1 MRGVPYRTM
10 HERLRDEFLT
20 KWARLVTSRPRV
32 TLLVVAA
39 VAVASLAFASFRL
52 DFLPDRSDLVSRE
65 REWNRRYLAYK
76 SDFPRWGDVI
86 VCLEGEPE
94 DRSVDQLARVLADH
108 LRSLDGVR
116 AADAGFD
123 PRSSPRL
130 FHGAAWS
137 EFEQAVRGV
146 AAVRRIAR
154 AANVNAAIATMLDA
168 RAQAGVIDDAAVRHI
183 SDVVAPAVAILNGDE
198 SAFCVP
204 GLGDDAWQPFVT
216 SSGRI
221 RTISIDLGSA
231 DGSLSGLGA
240 RLDLLRDAV
249 SRTLAVE
256 NRPELVWGVTGIPAI
271 EADETAQSIA
281 DSSRASI
288 VSFVL
293 IVGLML
299 VAFRGMRVP
308 LMAACALLLGLA
320 WSVGWAAAAVG
331 HLQVLSVIFGS
342 ILMGLGIDYA
352 LHLVSRLE
360 LIAHEGDEI
369 TPLMERVFRSVGP
382 GILTGA
388 VTTAVAFFVIAL
400 TDFRGAAELGVIS
413 GGGVLLCFVAV
424 VSAFPALLAVSRRWK
439 SIVRHHQT
447 GENAPFLVH
456 LLHWVYEH
464 PKTTVGMA
472 AALAVALGWN
482 AREVRYDP
490 NILNLQPPG
499 VESVV
504 WERRLADEDARS
516 AWAGLVAVRQENAA
530 AVAASLREAEQVS
543 SVGGAAILVPDRL
556 EERRS
561 LLETAAAANE
571 PPISLGDGPQPLV
584 FLIAQVERALAEAV
598 VAPERL
604 AGACLDELVQRLG
617 AARERSQSVE
627 PAALAAEWESL
638 NLSFL
643 AQREALAAFAN
654 RALDPSPLSASDLP
668 EALRSR
674 WVGADGSWLLLAY
687 PWTTDRNILEP
698 DRLEAFVASA
708 RAAAPTLM
716 GPPVQ
721 IYESSRLIQSAY
733 VRAAWYSLPVII
745 IMLLMDFRSL
755 ADAICAIVPVALA
768 FLAVFGLLAALGFTL
783 NFANMMV
790 LPVILGICVDAGV
803 HVVHRWR
810 DDPAG
815 KPPGLSGGTG
825 RGITLMML
833 TTIFGFATLMLAEHR
848 GIRSLGFVMTVGL
861 ATTMIASFTVLPAI
875 LALRRLPLRRPQTAD
890 D

>member
-1 MRGVPYRTM
+1 M

-20 KWARLVTSRPRV
+20 RWARFVTSRPRI
-32 TLLVVAA
+32 TLLAVAA
-39 VAVASLAFASFRL
+39 VAVVSLAFAAFRL

-86 VCLEGEPE
+86 VCLEGEPD
-94 DRSVDQLARVLADH
+94 DRSVDQLARDLADH

-130 FHGAAWS
+130 FHGSPWI
-137 EFEQAVRGV
+137 EFEQALRGV
-146 AAVRRIAR
+146 SAVRRVAR
-154 AANVNAAIATMLDA
+154 AANVNAAIATMLDGNA
-168 RAQAGVIDDAAVRHI
+168 PSGVIDDTAVRRI
-183 SDVVAPAVAILNGDE
+183 SDVVAPAIAMMNGRE
-198 SAFCVP
+198 SRFAVP
-204 GLGDDAWQPFVT
+204 GLGDDAWRPFVT

-221 RTISIDLGSA
+221 RTISIDFGSA
-231 DGSLSGLGA
+231 DGSLSGLGG
-240 RLDLLRDAV
+240 RLESLRDAIGRALV
-249 SRTLAVE
+249 AE
-256 NRPELVWGVTGIPAI
+256 NRPDVAWGVTGIPAI

-293 IVGLML
+293 IVSLML
-299 VAFRGMRVP
+299 VAFRGPRVP
-308 LMAACALLLGLA
+308 VMAACALLLGMA

-342 ILMGLGIDYA
+342 ILMGLGIDYV

-439 SIVRHHQT
+439 SMVRHHST

-464 PKTTVGMA
+464 PKTTIGMA
-472 AALAVALGWN
+472 AAVAVALAWN
-482 AREVRYDP
+482 ARGIRYDP
-490 NILNLQPPG
+490 NILNLQPTS
-499 VESVV
+499 VESVA
-504 WERRLADEDARS
+504 WERRLTDEDSRS
-516 AWAGLVAVRQENAA
+516 AWAGLVAIRPEDAA
-530 AVAASLREAEQVS
+530 TVAASLREAEHVS
-543 SVGGAAILVPDRL
+543 SVGGAAILVPDRMQ
-556 EERRS
+556 ERRS
-561 LLETAAAANE
+561 LLEIASAADE
-571 PPISLGDGPQPLV
+571 PPITLGDGPPPLLFV
-584 FLIAQVERALAEAV
+584 LAQLERALAAAAI
-598 VAPERL
+598 APERQ
-604 AGACLDELVQRLG
+604 AGAGLDELVQQLV
-617 AARERSQSVE
+617 AARERLQSIE
-627 PAALAAEWESL
+627 PADLDEAWESL
-638 NLSFL
+638 NTSFL
-643 AQREALAAFAN
+643 EQRDALAAFAN
-654 RALDPSPLSASDLP
+654 RALDPSPLAASDLP

-674 WVGADGSWLLLAY
+674 WVGVDGSWLLLAY
-687 PWTTDRNILEP
+687 PWTTDRTILEP
-698 DRLEAFVASA
+698 DRLEPFVASA
-708 RAAAPTLM
+708 RAAAPSLM

-733 VRAAWYSLPVII
+733 IRAAWYSLPVIVF
-745 IMLLMDFRSL
+745 MLLMDFRSL
-755 ADAICAIVPVALA
+755 TDAICAIVPVGFA
-768 FLAVFGLLAALGFTL
+768 FLAVFGLMAALGFTL

-815 KPPGLSGGTG
+815 RPPGLSGGTG

-875 LALRRLPLRRPQTAD
+875 LALRRPPRQRRQPVAD
-890 D
+890 